1 MLTWNVQDCSPAR
14 PVTRGQALLTIA
26 DLDGPWI
33 IELRV
38 PDDRIGHVLEAE
50 DERTRSK
57 SDQQL
62 AASFLLAT
70 EPGKSH
76 VGKVEKI
83 SLAADTDKTPDKATG
98 TTVEVTVSFDRA
110 QFPPDELRQGA
121 TVVGKI
127 HCGRRSLGYVW
138 LHELWEAIQS
148 HLLF

>member
-1 MLTWNVQDCSPAR
+1 M
-14 PVTRGQALLTIA
+14 LTIA

-57 SDQQL
+57 SDEQL

-98 TTVEVTVSFDRA
+98 TTVEVTVSFDRGNFRPTSSA
-110 QFPPDELRQGA
+110 QAPRSWARSIAAGVRSA
-121 TVVGKI
+121 TYGCTS
-127 HCGRRSLGYVW
+127 CGRRSNRICCF
-138 LHELWEAIQS
+138 ELW
-148 HLLF
+148 